1 MAHLDDKV
9 AEFFYEELPASEMD
23 DARQHAAEC
32 AECRQRVEKFEKT
45 HLALRQ
51 SPELDVPRH
60 IVFAP
65 PVPRSW
71 WPVLDWRVA
80 VPLAASAAALIIS
93 VLVAL
98 SPVPAPVSVAAPAP
112 SPAVVQAQEIDYSR
126 ILSEARRSDR
136 EWLASELAKRDR
148 EIRQLQGELA
158 YYESF
163 QRAVRKE
170 TLENASSIQLLAQ
183 RTEPRN

>member
-9 AEFFYEELPASEMD
+9 AEFFYGELSASEMAG
-23 DARQHAAEC
+23 ARRHIAEC
-32 AECRQRVEKFEKT
+32 TECCEQVEKFEKT

-51 SPELDVPRH
+51 SPDLEVPRH
-60 IVFAP
+60 IIFAP
-65 PVPRSW
+65 PARRYW

-80 VPLAASAAALIIS
+80 VPLAASVAALIIS
-93 VLVAL
+93 VFVAL
-98 SPVPAPVSVAAPAP
+98 SPVPAPLSVASPAPAP
-112 SPAVVQAQEIDYSR
+112 AVQAQEIDYNR
-126 ILSEARRSDR
+126 ILNEARRTDR
-136 EWLASELAKRDR
+136 EWLVNELAKHDR

-163 QRAVRKE
+163 QRAVRRE

-183 RTEPRN
+183 RTESRN